1 MVKHQHSLC
10 ILGSDTCNQAVVAI
24 SDLSICINS
33 SQHGVIG
40 IPYGLAVGCC
50 SQSQNHNHQYKQSL
64 HILCII

>member
-10 ILGSDTCNQAVVAI
+10 ILGSDTCNQTVVAI

-40 IPYGLAVGCC
+40 IPYGLAVVPRARITII
-50 SQSQNHNHQYKQSL
+50 NINSL
-64 HILCII
+64 FISL